1 MLSSLIFG
9 AAAVLL
15 CEPTGHQVC
24 TRDGCAADTIG
35 YHVILNLDQATIAH
49 CMETVHGCAVRK
61 VRIDR
66 EGEGDSITVDADDV
80 KFRLWPSMDY
90 TDVRLGEAKAQIS
103 FGKCRVKR

>member
-1 MLSSLIFG
+1 MLSTLITA

-15 CEPTGHQVC
+15 CEPTAHQTC
-24 TRDGCAADTIG
+24 TQQSCKPDTKG
-35 YHVILNLDQATIAH
+35 YHVILNLDLATIAH
-49 CMETVHGCAVRK
+49 CQETVHGCAVRK

-66 EGEGDSITVDADDV
+66 DGAGDAITVDADDV

-90 TDVRLGEAKAQIS
+90 TDVRLGEATAQIS